1 MSRISILRVIY
12 TMQIFRRLTE
22 IKAISFDLDDTLYN
36 NRPIMQAIEKKM
48 VNYFTERFITLLP
61 ELSAKAKLQV
71 FNRHFWAPYRH
82 QAISTQQDI
91 SHDVV
96 RLRFESYRLG
106 LLAHNIP
113 SDEATKEAQA
123 GLDYFISLRSDF
135 SVPKASHELLADLSK
150 QFPLVAVSNGN
161 VNTKALGIDH
171 YFQHIYH
178 AGFQVSASNNEG
190 DHLLRQKPAAD
201 MFTLVCEQLAILP
214 EQLLHVGDCGVA
226 DIYGALNAGCQTAW
240 LPQYGVG
247 KNVQQIPHI
256 ELAQVS
262 DLSLLLASKI

>member
-1 MSRISILRVIY
+1 MKIY
-12 TMQIFRRLTE
+12 RRLTE
-22 IKAISFDLDDTLYN
+22 IKAVSFDLDDTLYN

-48 VNYFTERFITLLP
+48 LNYFTQRFTTLLP
-61 ELSAKAKLQV
+61 ELSAKVKPQV
-71 FNRHFWAPYRH
+71 FNRHFWAPYRN
-82 QAISTQQDI
+82 QAIAAQQDI

-113 SDEATKEAQA
+113 SDEAAKEAQA
-123 GLDYFISLRSDF
+123 GLDYFIRLRSDF

-150 QFPLVAVSNGN
+150 RFPLVAVSNGN
-161 VNTKALGIDH
+161 VNTKDLGIDH

-178 AGFQVSASNNEG
+178 AGFQIGTSSNEG
-190 DHLLRQKPAAD
+190 EYLLRQKPAAD
-201 MFTLVCEQLAILP
+201 MFTLVCERLAILP

-247 KNVQQIPHI
+247 KNLQQIPHI
-256 ELAQVS
+256 ELVQVS
-262 DLSLLLASKI
+262 DLSQLLPSKI